1 MNLYCFGTSTASL
14 ALGINIALGSF
25 LACGQDGIVV
35 TDKPSPLDHGPI
47 EVGGESVE
55 LHIAVNDAAGKPLPC
70 RIHLFDA
77 NEKPVLPTGYPAW
90 WDHFVCDG
98 QATLRIPT
106 GKYRYEIE
114 RGHEHERLRG
124 DIDLKVARKLS
135 LQLERFTELA
145 KLGWYSGDLHIHRS
159 IADIELLM
167 MAEDLHVG
175 PLITWWNQHNQWTD
189 RELPRTAV
197 KSFDGN
203 RLVDVMAG
211 EDERGGGALLYF
223 HLAEPLAIA
232 KAEQEF
238 PRCYASLTKR
248 GGWMKKSGSM

>member
-114 RGHEHERLRG
+114 RGHEHERLR
-124 DIDLKVARKLS
+124 R
-135 LQLERFTELA
+135 R
-145 KLGWYSGDLHIHRS
+145 H
-159 IADIELLM
+159 
-167 MAEDLHVG
+167 
-175 PLITWWNQHNQWTD
+175 
-189 RELPRTAV
+189 
-197 KSFDGN
+197 
-203 RLVDVMAG
+203 
-211 EDERGGGALLYF
+211 
-223 HLAEPLAIA
+223 
-232 KAEQEF
+232 
-238 PRCYASLTKR
+238 
-248 GGWMKKSGSM
+248 